1 MSTENA
7 SNLCPQCGEAGQ
19 PVANVTA
26 THIVKPAKKPEVG
39 EYDVHLCKNPHCAVG
54 YFNREQ
60 QMTIDK
66 EDFRKPIWFKE
77 GADPVYA
84 CYCKSI
90 TEGEVIRTVVESGL
104 TDMKEIMLHLR
115 GSLGSN
121 CRKTNPAG
129 HCCTQ
134 AFNEMIAKG
143 VVVREALTK
152 TPDLVVDSKAVDKNV
167 LQEEASCTPT
177 ACSSPASDNAH
188 ASCSCS

>member
-1 MSTENA
+1 MANSINHHP
-7 SNLCPQCGEAGQ
+7 CPHCGEAGR
-19 PVANVTA
+19 PVSFETVS
-26 THIVKPAKKPEVG
+26 HVVKTVKKPQAA
-39 EYDVHLCKNPHCAVG
+39 DDFHLCNNPSCEVG
-54 YFNREQ
+54 YFGHGGDV
-60 QMTIDK
+60 IVHKD
-66 EDFRKPIWFKE
+66 DFKRPIWFKE

-90 TEGEVIRTVVESGL
+90 TEDEVIRTVAETGL

-134 AFNEMIAKG
+134 AFNAMIAKG

-152 TPDLVVDSKAVDKNV
+152 APDLVVDSKSVDKKI
-167 LQEEASCTPT
+167 LQEKAECTST
-177 ACSSPASDNAH
+177 ACSSPASGNAH
-188 ASCSCS
+188 ASCSCG